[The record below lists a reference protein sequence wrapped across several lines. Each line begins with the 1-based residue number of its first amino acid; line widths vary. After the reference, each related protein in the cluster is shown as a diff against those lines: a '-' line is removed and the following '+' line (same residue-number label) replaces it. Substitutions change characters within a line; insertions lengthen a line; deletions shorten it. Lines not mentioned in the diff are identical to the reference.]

1 MAVISKSNDHS
12 RITEFSC
19 IVNIVNELKKLM
31 GANCITW
38 FWGAM
43 VARHNFFPSLYLHCL
58 FILTEILDYNGTM
71 MRSTMALMDGV
82 GGTIKR
88 VVYGLFQSRHIN
100 INTAEEFS
108 ADAFKGV
115 SSIKSLYLSQED
127 NLLKMLQQLKDTWMY
142 ITLSVIIFWKMS
154 VFLSSVIS
162 LIIKN
167 LFILSIN
174 LD

>member
-1 MAVISKSNDHS
+1 
-12 RITEFSC
+12 
-19 IVNIVNELKKLM
+19 M
-31 GANCITW
+31 G
-38 FWGAM
+38 
-43 VARHNFFPSLYLHCL
+43 
-58 FILTEILDYNGTM
+58 
-71 MRSTMALMDGV
+71 LMDGV
-82 GGTIKR
+82 GDTIKR
-88 VVYGLFQSRHIN
+88 VVYVLFKSRYIN